1 MLTPKHAGF
10 VHTVLYLKSQGKLLK
25 FDYNHPP
32 PESLLRVQLAGST
45 WDDFFFFIDLV
56 AHSLNT
62 QNPYLH
68 FLHVFIYGK
77 HSITKCLRYF
87 IRVLYVFYSLSQRT
101 LQIL

>member
-1 MLTPKHAGF
+1 MLTPKHTGF
-10 VHTVLYLKSQGKLLK
+10 IHTVLYLKSQRKLLK
-25 FDYNHPP
+25 FDYNCPP
-32 PESLLRVQLAGST
+32 PESLLGVQLAGST
-45 WDDFFFFIDLV
+45 WDDFLHIDLV

-62 QNPYLH
+62 QNPYLC

-77 HSITKCLRYF
+77 CSITECLRYF